1 MIRALGLL
9 RVHSIVRTNRIDP
22 TSLDSIWEAIR
33 ESHIRINQMLN
44 RNVSYLNCNGFVDQ
58 ENRVVKSKLFLYVVG
73 SLPSR
78 PEISA
83 KVKEELKELN
93 PRYSNYP
100 ALATPIGAVAQAND
114 MQLSRDCL
122 CEVRMGS
129 PSVALPLCLFKQV
142 QATRGKLLLDDNSP
156 MPLEFDPNPIV
167 VDTNGGKFRVYAGKR
182 ENVYRMEGM
191 EEEFIDLEKAFFLTA
206 LEWSSSSQTL
216 RVQVHFWI
224 NEYGNMMIQEASSSV
239 DTNSRRKF
247 CSIYSRNLRQDG
259 KLCNVQDEA
268 SRQLQQEYQNTW
280 KMCCTCILKGQVEGI
295 LKGHKMDVNNPE
307 YVNALNSGYEAL
319 FAYFEQLLN
328 IYLCLLRIQNSKP
341 FRICKRLIALI
352 LRFQF
357 SVD

>member
-1 MIRALGLL
+1 
-9 RVHSIVRTNRIDP
+9 
-22 TSLDSIWEAIR
+22 
-33 ESHIRINQMLN
+33 MLN

-142 QATRGKLLLDDNSP
+142 QPTRGKLLLDDNSP

-280 KMCCTCILKGQVEGI
+280 KMCCTCILKNQVEGI
-295 LKGHKMDVNNPE
+295 LRGYKMDVNNPE

-319 FAYFEQLLN
+319 YAYFEQLLN
-328 IYLCLLRIQNSKP
+328 MYLCLLRIQNSKP
-341 FRICKRLIALI
+341 FRICKMRRRCSSEIDFD
-352 LRFQF
+352 RFSDHF
-357 SVD
+357 NSCIWVLMRRT